1 MGIPSRQF
9 SLTAKFFPP
18 VLLVVQA
25 HDTKHRTRL
34 GKWHQR
40 RRLSVSKT
48 PAYCILSH
56 NTGHFL
62 YQMQSAVNPQHQVV
76 VQAFSSPW
84 ECAVEVSLIL
94 LWRVCPF

>member
-1 MGIPSRQF
+1 M
-9 SLTAKFFPP
+9 FPP

-40 RRLSVSKT
+40 RRLSFSKT
-48 PAYCILSH
+48 SAYCMLSH

-62 YQMQSAVNPQHQVV
+62 YQMQSAVNPQLQVV

-84 ECAVEVSLIL
+84 ECAVKVSLIL